1 MLIEN
6 KSYSSKIGFSLVFV
20 VLDLTSR
27 GWCVLLK
34 VFFLH
39 LDNGMSS
46 ALGVI
51 LCFDGQDWKQLVC
64 DYGALSLVLFGPA
77 HAKAMNLPFLE
88 IIRAIW
94 RVKLISDIRIKNN
107 NNKLVI

>member
-6 KSYSSKIGFSLVFV
+6 ESYSSKIGFSLIFV
-20 VLDLTSR
+20 VLHLTSR

-39 LDNGMSS
+39 LDNGMCS

-64 DYGALSLVLFGPA
+64 DYGALFGAFWPCP
-77 HAKAMNLPFLE
+77 KAMNLPFLE

-94 RVKLISDIRIKNN
+94 CVKLISDIRIKKN
-107 NNKLVI
+107 I